1 MHRSLV
7 YTHIFTCLLV
17 MNSLYGFGYR
27 HRSTPVAD
35 DMGQN
40 VNLVVWLE
48 SWQTRV
54 QAPPRVAS
62 LRKTRQMNSRPSK
75 GTGAAHSE

>member
-1 MHRSLV
+1 M
-7 YTHIFTCLLV
+7 HIFTCLLV

-27 HRSTPVAD
+27 HRFTPVAD
-35 DMGQN
+35 NIGQD

-54 QAPPRVAS
+54 QALLRFAS